1 MTVHRLDETVSTN
14 IDARAGKPG
23 DVYIAEFQSAGRG
36 RLDHVWHAAKGENL
50 TFSAVLSTDG
60 RDVSEVVT
68 LPLVIGLAVARAVKS
83 LAVVPQAE
91 IAVKWPNDVLAG
103 GRKLAGTLCE
113 RHGENII
120 AGIGLNVNQTSFPPE
135 ISVRATSL
143 ALLAGRPLDR
153 EAVFTA
159 VLEEIGTCHRRW
171 SREGFAALHGELSV
185 YDALKGRKVSV
196 FQTDS
201 DTEPVTGI
209 CDGILV
215 DGTLSVGG
223 KAVYAGEAHVADVGC
238 F

>member
-1 MTVHRLDETVSTN
+1 MTVYRLDETVSTN

-36 RLDHVWHAAKGENL
+36 RLDHAWHAAKGENL

-60 RDVSEVVT
+60 RDVSEIVT
-68 LPLVIGLAVARAVKS
+68 LPLVIGLAAARAVGG
-83 LAVVPQAE
+83 LAVVPQTE
-91 IAVKWPNDVLAG
+91 IAVKWPNDVLVG
-103 GRKLAGTLCE
+103 GRKLAGILCE
-113 RHGENII
+113 RHGENVI

-135 ISVRATSL
+135 ISARATSL
-143 ALLAGRPLDR
+143 ALLTGKPLDR

-159 VLEEIGTCHRRW
+159 VLEEIETCHRRW

-185 YDALKGRKVSV
+185 YDALKGRTVSV

-201 DTEPVTGI
+201 DTEPLTGI

-223 KAVYAGEAHVADVGC
+223 KAVYAGEAHVADTGC